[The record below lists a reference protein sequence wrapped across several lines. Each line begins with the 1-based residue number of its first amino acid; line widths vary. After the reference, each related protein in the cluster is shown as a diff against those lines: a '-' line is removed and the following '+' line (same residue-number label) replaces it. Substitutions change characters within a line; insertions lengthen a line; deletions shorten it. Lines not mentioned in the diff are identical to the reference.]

1 MTSGDEGK
9 AGESADP
16 ARPQP
21 EAAEVESAHLLA
33 NQARPELRERGFTD
47 EEIRELADR
56 YVADDHGQDLGAF
69 VEWATRTRRPGDRG
83 H

>member
-1 MTSGDEGK
+1 MTARDESK

-33 NQARPELRERGFTD
+33 NQARPRLGEHGLSD

-56 YVADDHGQDLGAF
+56 YVATGRGHDLDAF
-69 VEWATRTRRPGDRG
+69 VEWAARQTRPGAPG
-83 H
+83 G

>member
-1 MTSGDEGK
+1 MTERDESK

-16 ARPQP
+16 TRPQP

-33 NQARPELRERGFTD
+33 NQARPHLKERGFSD
-47 EEIRELADR
+47 QEIRELADR
-56 YVADDHGQDLGAF
+56 YVAEDRGQDLGDF
-69 VEWATRTRRPGDRG
+69 VEWAARRGRPGGSG